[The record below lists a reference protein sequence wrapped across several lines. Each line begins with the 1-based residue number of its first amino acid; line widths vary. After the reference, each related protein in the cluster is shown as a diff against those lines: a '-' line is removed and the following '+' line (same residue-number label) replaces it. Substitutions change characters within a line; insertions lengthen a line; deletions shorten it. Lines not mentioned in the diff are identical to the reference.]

1 MQSITS
7 LDELENLLG
16 ELPIQSRDDLDRI
29 YSLEK
34 IKTLPIQK
42 IHALKKL
49 LEFL

>member
-1 MQSITS
+1 MQSFNS
-7 LDELENLLG
+7 LIELESLLG

-34 IKTLPIQK
+34 IKALPIEK